1 MGVLT
6 FTKHPEAA
14 KAFVDF
20 CASEEGQAIAAQKG
34 LASRSEGADA

>member
-20 CASEEGQAIAAQKG
+20 CASGEGQTIAVQKG
-34 LASRSEGADA
+34 LASRSEDAGA